1 MFLMPMFQIGI
12 FLPLKEK
19 KVIKRPIG
27 IIKRTEKINILIVVF
42 KINFMSI
49 VYQIVLFNQDLIV
62 DVKLLNKYRHIPV
75 K

>member
-42 KINFMSI
+42 KINFMS
-49 VYQIVLFNQDLIV
+49 LI
-62 DVKLLNKYRHIPV
+62 KI
-75 K
+75 